1 LYDCCFLI
9 MENNDFYIYNL
20 GRGKVGLEI
29 GSRMLLAAVGGDYG
43 MFGFHGMFLKVD
55 WFC

>member
-1 LYDCCFLI
+1 